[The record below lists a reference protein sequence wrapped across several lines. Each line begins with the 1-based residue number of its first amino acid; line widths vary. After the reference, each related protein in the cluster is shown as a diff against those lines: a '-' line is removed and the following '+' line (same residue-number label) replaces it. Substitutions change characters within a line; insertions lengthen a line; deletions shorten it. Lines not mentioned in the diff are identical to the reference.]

1 MDKGYI
7 FAIVLI
13 AIIFLDVILKVTTK
27 KTAVIQLVTLITAVL
42 ILLAWFFIDGVKNG
56 YQYPYLIFILLGII
70 GFFRKYAAFKS
81 QKFN

>member
-7 FAIVLI
+7 FAIILI

-27 KTAVIQLVTLITAVL
+27 KTAVIQLVTLVAAVL
-42 ILLAWFFIDGVKNG
+42 ILLAWFFIDGMKNG

-70 GFFRKYAAFKS
+70 GFFRKYSTFKS

>member
-7 FAIVLI
+7 FAILLI
-13 AIIFLDVILKVTTK
+13 AIIFLDVIFKVNTRRA
-27 KTAVIQLVTLITAVL
+27 AVIQLVTLAAAVL
-42 ILLAWFFIDGVKNG
+42 VLLAWFFIDGIKNG

-70 GFFRKYAAFKS
+70 GFFRKYATFKS

>member
-7 FAIVLI
+7 FAIILI

-27 KTAVIQLVTLITAVL
+27 KTAVIQLVTLVAAVL
-42 ILLAWFFIDGVKNG
+42 ILLAWFFIDGMKNG

-70 GFFRKYAAFKS
+70 GFFRKYGTYKS

>member
-7 FAIVLI
+7 IAIILI
-13 AIIFLDVILKVTTK
+13 AIILLDLLLKFSTRQN
-27 KTAVIQLVTLITAVL
+27 AIIQLVTLAAAVL
-42 ILLAWFFIDGVKNG
+42 ILLAWFFIDGMKNG

-70 GFFRKYAAFKS
+70 GFFRKYSTFKS